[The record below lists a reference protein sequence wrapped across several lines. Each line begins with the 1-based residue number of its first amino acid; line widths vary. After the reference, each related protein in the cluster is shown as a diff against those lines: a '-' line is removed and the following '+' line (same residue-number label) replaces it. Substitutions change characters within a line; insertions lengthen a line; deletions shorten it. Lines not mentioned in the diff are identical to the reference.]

1 MFLLGRKVGM
11 TQVVGANGRA
21 LPVTLVQAGPCRV
34 LRVKSVAADGY
45 DAVQL
50 AFGDKPRRL
59 ATRAERGR
67 VAGLG
72 GDSGE
77 SSRVGGEPPRVV
89 REGRGIVGLGVGDVV
104 TVGVFEGKK
113 FVDVVG
119 VSKGRGYAGVMKRHN
134 FSGLGAAHGV
144 KKVHRSG
151 GSVGQNTFPGRVFK
165 GAKMA
170 GHYGSARVT
179 VRNLD
184 LVSVNVEEG
193 LLVIHGALPGPVGGV
208 LVVRFPKE
216 PPRSSL

>member
-11 TQVVGANGRA
+11 TQVVGVDGRA

-34 LRVKSVAADGY
+34 LRVKEVATDGY

-50 AFGDKPRRL
+50 AFEDKPRRL
-59 ATRAERGR
+59 ATRAERGQ
-67 VAGLG
+67 VTVL
-72 GDSGE
+72 DSGAGGAPKA
-77 SSRVGGEPPRVV
+77 GGEPPRVV
-89 REGRGIVGLGVGDVV
+89 REGKVAGGLKVGDVINA
-104 TVGVFEGKK
+104 GVFEGKK

-119 VSKGRGYAGVMKRHN
+119 VSKGRGFTGVMKRHN

-170 GHYGSARVT
+170 GHYGASRVT

-184 LVSVNVEEG
+184 LISVDVEKN
-193 LLVIHGALPGPVGGV
+193 LLVIRGAVPGPSGGL

>member
-34 LRVKSVAADGY
+34 LRVKSVATDGY

-59 ATRAERGR
+59 ASRAERGQ
-67 VAGLG
+67 VAGLS
-72 GDSGE
+72 GDSGGL
-77 SSRVGGEPPRVV
+77 SKVGGEPPRVV
-89 REGRGIVGLGVGDVV
+89 REGRGVVGLGVGDVV

-193 LLVIHGALPGPVGGV
+193 LLVIHGALPGPVGGL

>member
-1 MFLLGRKVGM
+1 ML
-11 TQVVGANGRA
+11 
-21 LPVTLVQAGPCRV
+21 
-34 LRVKSVAADGY
+34 
-45 DAVQL
+45 
-50 AFGDKPRRL
+50 
-59 ATRAERGR
+59 
-67 VAGLG
+67 
-72 GDSGE
+72 
-77 SSRVGGEPPRVV
+77 
-89 REGRGIVGLGVGDVV
+89 

>member
-1 MFLLGRKVGM
+1 MKE
-11 TQVVGANGRA
+11 
-21 LPVTLVQAGPCRV
+21 
-34 LRVKSVAADGY
+34 VATDGF

-50 AFGDKPRRL
+50 AFEDKPRRL
-59 ATRAERGR
+59 ATRAERGQ
-67 VAGLG
+67 VAVL
-72 GDSGE
+72 DSGAGGAPKA
-77 SSRVGGEPPRVV
+77 GGEPPRVV
-89 REGRGIVGLGVGDVV
+89 REGKVAGGLKVGDVINA
-104 TVGVFEGKK
+104 GVFEGKK

-119 VSKGRGYAGVMKRHN
+119 VSKGRGFTGVMKRHN

-170 GHYGSARVT
+170 GHYGASRVT

-184 LVSVNVEEG
+184 LISVDVEKN
-193 LLVIHGALPGPVGGV
+193 LLVIRGAVPGPSGGL

>member
-34 LRVKSVAADGY
+34 LRVKSVATDGY

-59 ATRAERGR
+59 ASRAERGQ
-67 VAGLG
+67 VAGLS

-77 SSRVGGEPPRVV
+77 LSKVGGEPPRVV
-89 REGRGIVGLGVGDVV
+89 REGRGVVGLGVGDVV

-193 LLVIHGALPGPVGGV
+193 LLVIHGALPGPVGGL